1 MVNLLPFAIAF
12 ITGALVFYSIGV
24 WGEKLVGRLRPWQL
38 IFFWLGFV
46 CDTTGTTLMTKL
58 AGAFEFN
65 IHGITG
71 LIAILLMIIHAT
83 WATITLVKKN
93 ESAIKN
99 FHRFSLAVWV
109 IWLIPYLI
117 GMIQAM
123 AR

>member
-99 FHRFSLAVWV
+99 FHRFSLAVWF

-123 AR
+123 TR